1 MKKAIILALLL
12 TLTHTTFAE
21 QQGVFLRFYRKNKA
35 ENTRDVNRSRML
47 LPIEVVYDS
56 DTHKISVIGNDTM
69 EAEVF
74 LYSADGALENYS
86 STLNTDFTVLA
97 PGTYTILIQGDGWN
111 AEGEVEVQ

>member
-47 LPIEVVYDS
+47 LPIEVIYDS